1 MEGSD
6 SQVSYV
12 HFNVSPTFIFNLQS
26 FKSILE
32 GANSLFCSSVDTQ
45 LYHCK
50 QRDRDRGEAAPLRM
64 NNPDSLSG

>member
-26 FKSILE
+26 LKSILE
-32 GANSLFCSSVDTQ
+32 GANTLIVCSVVVSTPSYITANRETEIEERR
-45 LYHCK
+45 L
-50 QRDRDRGEAAPLRM
+50 L
-64 NNPDSLSG
+64 